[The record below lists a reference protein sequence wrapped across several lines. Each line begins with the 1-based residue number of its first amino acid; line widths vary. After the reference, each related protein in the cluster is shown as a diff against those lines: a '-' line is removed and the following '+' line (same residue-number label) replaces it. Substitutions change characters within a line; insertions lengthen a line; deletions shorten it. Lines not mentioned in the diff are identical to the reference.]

1 MLILEKLTTVYG
13 KKHYFINYQHIM
25 VLVQIFINILGN
37 MHKKVHLSVRLPN
50 DITQSFSSNTGLKQG
65 CNLMPILFNIFVND
79 VNEIFD
85 KTFC

>member
-1 MLILEKLTTVYG
+1 
-13 KKHYFINYQHIM
+13 
-25 VLVQIFINILGN
+25 

>member
-25 VLVQIFINILGN
+25 VLVQIFMNILGN
-37 MHKKVHLSVRLPN
+37 VYKKVHLSVRLPN
-50 DITQSFSSNTGLKQG
+50 DITQPFSSNTGLKQG